1 MDFIMDYGKEESS
14 SVEYQE
20 AMLLLY
26 YILFFAITS
35 GLIILKS
42 CVCLKF
48 FNSFSVEIILLF

>member
-20 AMLLLY
+20 AMQLLY

>member
-1 MDFIMDYGKEESS
+1 MDYGKEESS

-20 AMLLLY
+20 AMQLLY

>member
-1 MDFIMDYGKEESS
+1 MNFIMDYGKEKPGSD
-14 SVEYQE
+14 EYLE
-20 AMLLLY
+20 AMQLLY

-42 CVCLKF
+42 CVCLKI